1 MTYKEVIKYF
11 KERKSDLGL
20 SYADIANRTGLSRR
34 MVISLL
40 SNMEGNMTWGT
51 LVKIANSLEL
61 SITFTKYKN
70 ENN

>member
-1 MTYKEVIKYF
+1 MTYEEVINYF

-20 SYADIANRTGLSRR
+20 SYTDIANRTGLSRR
-34 MVISLL
+34 SVIALL
-40 SNMEGNMTWGT
+40 SNTEGNMTWGT